1 MYYSRVLFDFEM
13 SVVQIKN
20 LNRRLENMADEATN
34 ELNKVCGNEL
44 WRTVGFDAFDGFTD
58 AERRAR
64 ANYYYG
70 QFQAVRELQE
80 VLN

>member
-1 MYYSRVLFDFEM
+1 M

-20 LNRRLENMADEATN
+20 LNRRLDHLASEAST
-34 ELNKVCGNEL
+34 ELSRTCGNKL
-44 WRTVGFDAFDGFTD
+44 WEQVGFDAFDGLMD
-58 AERRAR
+58 SEQRAR

-70 QFQAVRELQE
+70 QLQTVRELQE

>member
-1 MYYSRVLFDFEM
+1 MWAM

-20 LNRRLENMADEATN
+20 LNRRLENLVKEASL
-34 ELNKVCGNEL
+34 ELDKACGHEL
-44 WRTVGFDAFDGFTD
+44 WRNVGFDAFDGLED

-70 QFQAVRELQE
+70 QWQTVRELQE
-80 VLN
+80 ALE